1 MPGRLA
7 RSFALTQ
14 NPNQEELFS
23 MTKQDILI
31 IHGTDY
37 KEMAKQIL
45 TRADVAALIGDR
57 DKQVALK
64 PNLASANAPSTGAT
78 THPQLL
84 AGTIE
89 YLQEHGFHH
98 ISVIEG
104 AWVGDRTDL
113 AARAA
118 GCDKVC
124 RTYNV
129 PFYDLQKD
137 SWKEYDAHG
146 MNIRLCDRATAAD
159 YLINMPVLKGHCQTL
174 IT

>member
-1 MPGRLA
+1 
-7 RSFALTQ
+7 
-14 NPNQEELFS
+14 

-124 RTYNV
+124 
-129 PFYDLQKD
+129 L
-137 SWKEYDAHG
+137 S
-146 MNIRLCDRATAAD
+146 
-159 YLINMPVLKGHCQTL
+159 LIH
-174 IT
+174 I

>member
-1 MPGRLA
+1 
-7 RSFALTQ
+7 
-14 NPNQEELFS
+14 

-45 TRADVAALIGDR
+45 TQADVAALIGDR

-89 YLQEHGFHH
+89 YLQEHGFHPVSYTH
-98 ISVIEG
+98 LQRHQRRGSRYAPG
-104 AWVGDRTDL
+104 AG
-113 AARAA
+113 
-118 GCDKVC
+118 
-124 RTYNV
+124 
-129 PFYDLQKD
+129 
-137 SWKEYDAHG
+137 
-146 MNIRLCDRATAAD
+146 IRLSGQRR
-159 YLINMPVLKGHCQTL
+159 
-174 IT
+174 

>member
-1 MPGRLA
+1 
-7 RSFALTQ
+7 
-14 NPNQEELFS
+14 

-84 AGTIE
+84 AGAIE

-124 RTYNV
+124 RAYNV

-137 SWKEYDAHG
+137 SWKEYVSSP
-146 MNIRLCDRATAAD
+146 ATTA
-159 YLINMPVLKGHCQTL
+159 TR
-174 IT
+174 